1 VRRGL
6 ALDVVL
12 NNTKLVDELV
22 VDCDAEIEGDAVFEA
37 LWEVWIDDVRLI
49 DVHAVVV
56 TVEVLLRDP
65 VTVTV
70 MVLVDD
76 DEIDT
81 VTDVESDDVELI
93 ITLDDDEIV
102 AEIERVTLTVADVDR
117 LDDW

>member
-1 VRRGL
+1 
-6 ALDVVL
+6 
-12 NNTKLVDELV
+12 
-22 VDCDAEIEGDAVFEA
+22 
-37 LWEVWIDDVRLI
+37 
-49 DVHAVVV
+49 V

-93 ITLDDDEIV
+93 ITLDEDEIV

-117 LDDW
+117 LDD